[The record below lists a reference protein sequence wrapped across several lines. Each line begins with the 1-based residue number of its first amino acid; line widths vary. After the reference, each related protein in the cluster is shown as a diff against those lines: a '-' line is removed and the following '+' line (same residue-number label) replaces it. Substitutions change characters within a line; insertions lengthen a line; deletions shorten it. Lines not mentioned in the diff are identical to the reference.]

1 MLKILVVD
9 DDKNS
14 RDILKLSLEKSYN
27 VDVAVN
33 GIQALEMIKEKDYN
47 VVICDL
53 VMDDLDGFDV
63 LQEIKKMGKEIYFIL
78 ITAYG
83 TGDIAVKSIQEG
95 AFEYLSKPFK
105 ISTLRDI
112 LKKLEKRLSIQQNL
126 DKDYEAK
133 ESEFIAKS
141 PVFLETLKQMA
152 RLAATDVPVLITG
165 ESGTGKEV
173 IAHNI
178 HQYSKRKDGPFVAVN
193 CSAIPPTLLESE
205 LFGYEKGAFT
215 GATASKPGYFEQAN
229 KGTLFLDEI
238 GELNIDL
245 QVKLLRVLQE
255 SKIRRLGGKKDIKL
269 DIRFI
274 FATNANL
281 KKLVEKGKFRADL
294 YYRLKVAE
302 INIPPLRERKEDILP
317 LTYHF
322 LKKYSPPNMKDKFF
336 LSKEAEKALLN
347 YSFPGNVRELE
358 NIIRSAIVIAKDTGV
373 IMPEDLNIEEEHK
386 ERIITRKD
394 LLTALKK
401 VHGNKTKA
409 AKLLNIG
416 RATLYRLLERYNID
430 TKNV

>member
-14 RDILKLSLEKSYN
+14 RDILKLSLEKSYK

-33 GIQALEMIKEKDYN
+33 GIQALEMIKENDYN
-47 VVICDL
+47 VVVCDL
-53 VMDDLDGFDV
+53 IMDDVDGFDV
-63 LQEIKKMGKEIYFIL
+63 LQKIKELNKNIYFIL

-105 ISTLRDI
+105 ILTLKEI
-112 LKKLEKRLSIQQNL
+112 LRKLEKRLNIQNR
-126 DKDYEAK
+126 K
-133 ESEFIAKS
+133 EEEYVENESGFIARS

-173 IAHNI
+173 IAQNI
-178 HQYSKRKDGPFVAVN
+178 HLYSSRKDFPFVAVN

-215 GATASKPGYFEQAN
+215 GASSSRAGYFEQAN

-255 SKIRRLGGKKDIKL
+255 SQIRRLGGKKDINL

-274 FATNANL
+274 FATNADL
-281 KKLVEKGKFRADL
+281 KKLVEEGNFRADL
-294 YYRLKVAE
+294 FYRLKVAE
-302 INIPPLRERKEDILP
+302 IRIPPLRERKDDILP
-317 LTYHF
+317 LAYHF
-322 LKKYSPPNMKDKFF
+322 LNKYTPDDLSKKFF
-336 LSKEAEKALLN
+336 ITKETEKVLLN

-358 NIIRSAIVIAKDTGV
+358 NIIRSSVVIARDTGV
-373 IMPEDLNIEEEHK
+373 IMPDDLNIEQEIR
-386 ERIITRKD
+386 ERNITKKD
-394 LLTALKK
+394 ILDALKK
-401 VHGNKTKA
+401 VNGNKTKA
-409 AKLLNIG
+409 AKFLNIG
-416 RATLYRLLERYNID
+416 RATLYRLLEKYNLEL
-430 TKNV
+430 KK

>member
-14 RDILKLSLEKSYN
+14 RDIIKLALEKSYS
-27 VDVAVN
+27 VTIAVN
-33 GIQALEMIKEKDYN
+33 GVQALKMLKEKDFN

-53 VMDDLDGFDV
+53 VMDDIDGFDV
-63 LQEIKKMGKEIYFIL
+63 LDYIKKLNREIYFIL

-83 TGDIAVKSIQEG
+83 TGDIAVKSIQKG

-105 ISTLRDI
+105 ISTLRNI
-112 LKKLEKRLSIQQNL
+112 IKKLEKRLTIQSL
-126 DKDYEAK
+126 KTEVK
-133 ESEFIAKS
+133 EHKKSEFIAKS

-173 IAHNI
+173 IALNVHN
-178 HQYSKRKDGPFVAVN
+178 YSNRRAFPFVAVN
-193 CSAIPPTLLESE
+193 CSAIPTTLLESE

-215 GATASKPGYFEQAN
+215 GAVSAKTGYFEQAN

-238 GELNIDL
+238 GEINLDL

-255 SKIRRLGGKKDIKL
+255 SRIRRVGGKKDIQL
-269 DIRFI
+269 DLRFI
-274 FATNANL
+274 FATNADLN
-281 KKLVEKGKFRADL
+281 KLVEKGKFRPDL

-302 INIPPLRERKEDILP
+302 IRIPPLRDRKEDILP
-317 LTYHF
+317 LAYHF
-322 LKKYSPPNMKDKFF
+322 INKYTPENEKNKYF
-336 LSKEAEKALLN
+336 LSKEAEKALLS

-358 NIIRSAIVIAKDTGV
+358 NIIRSAMVITKDTGV
-373 IMPEDLNIEEEHK
+373 IMPEDLKIENIES
-386 ERIITRKD
+386 ERVITKKD
-394 LLTALKK
+394 ILNSLKK
-401 VHGNKTKA
+401 TQGNKTKA

-416 RATLYRLLERYNID
+416 RATLYRLMKKYNID
-430 TKNV
+430 TESN